1 MKSTYSIFLAFLFL
15 IPNVFSQDNS
25 YQKEIFV
32 QGNDT
37 LKYRILYPKDFSDTK
52 NYPLLL
58 FLHGAGERGSD
69 NEKQLVHGSKLF
81 LDSIQKHP
89 AIVIFPQCPKNDY
102 WANVINDR
110 TTNPVTRNFP
120 FNNKP
125 TKALQLVMDLLDDF
139 QNNTFV
145 TKEKI
150 YVGGL
155 SMGGM
160 GTFEILSRKP
170 TFFAGAFAICGGGN
184 SALAEKYAKN
194 TSMWIFHG
202 AKDDVVNPQLSL
214 DMVSSIINF
223 GGTPNF
229 TLYHDAN
236 HNSWDQAFSEKE
248 LLNWLFSNSLNK
260 NK

>member
-1 MKSTYSIFLAFLFL
+1 MKSTYLFFLTFLFL
-15 IPNVFSQDNS
+15 IPSVFSQKNS
-25 YQKEIFV
+25 YQKEKFV

-37 LKYRILYPKDFSDTK
+37 LKYRILYPKDFSETNK
-52 NYPLLL
+52 YPLLL
-58 FLHGAGERGSD
+58 FLHGSGERGSD

-89 AIVIFPQCPKNDY
+89 TIVIFPQCPENDS
-102 WANVINDR
+102 WINIISDR
-110 TTNPVTRNFP
+110 TTKPITRKFP
-120 FNNKP
+120 LNNKP

-139 QNNTFV
+139 QNKPFV
-145 TKEKI
+145 AKEKI

-160 GTFEILSRKP
+160 GTFEVLSRKP
-170 TFFAGAFAICGGGN
+170 TFFAGAFSICGGGN
-184 SALAEKYAKN
+184 TALAEKYAKN
-194 TSMWIFHG
+194 TPMWIFHG

-214 DMVSSIINF
+214 DMVSSILNF

-260 NK
+260 K

>member
-1 MKSTYSIFLAFLFL
+1 MKASYLFYISFLFL
-15 IPNVFSQDNS
+15 IPNLFSQENS
-25 YQKEIFV
+25 YQKKEFL

-37 LKYRILYPKDFSDTK
+37 LKYRILYPKDFLETNK
-52 NYPLLL
+52 YPLLL

-81 LDSIQKHP
+81 VDSIQKYP
-89 AIVIFPQCPKNDY
+89 AIVIFPQCPENGY
-102 WANVINDR
+102 WSNVDNDR

-120 FNNKP
+120 INGKP
-125 TKALQLVMDLLDDF
+125 NKALQLVMDLMDKF
-139 QNNTFV
+139 QTKPFV
-145 TKEKI
+145 NKDKI

-170 TFFAGAFAICGGGN
+170 TFFAAAFAICGGGN
-184 SALAEKYAKN
+184 PALAEKYAKT

-214 DMVSSIINF
+214 DMVSSILNF

-236 HNSWDQAFSEKE
+236 HNSWDHAFAEE
-248 LLNWLFSNSLNK
+248 EFLNWLFSNSLNK
-260 NK
+260 I